1 MLSPGAIFHILTWSF
16 LADRN
21 FSSWELRP
29 VPCAVLQPF
38 LWVQLL
44 PLFLMVFS
52 IKGGGVERWESKR
65 VRGGSGW
72 LLRCVL
78 SHWEEA
84 ALVRTHLSLVQV
96 SVVQMG
102 LASLWALFMRV
113 QARAVTYRA
122 RNNTSIGLFLLFLFI
137 VGTNQ
142 SAVNSVSNFWIR
154 CHELLPPNVFANKRI
169 S

>member
-1 MLSPGAIFHILTWSF
+1 
-16 LADRN
+16 
-21 FSSWELRP
+21 
-29 VPCAVLQPF
+29 
-38 LWVQLL
+38 
-44 PLFLMVFS
+44 MVFS

-142 SAVNSVSNFWIR
+142 SAVNSVSNF
-154 CHELLPPNVFANKRI
+154 
-169 S
+169 